1 MHLETGDTK
10 DYLYAGFSES
20 MSHLDI
26 GMLIEPR
33 RQLHNS
39 RNTLSVMQSVN
50 QCLGNTRII
59 SGPIQTDFDRRNAGV
74 QCRRFQHIHD
84 VIEGVVREVKQ
95 HISCPNYI
103 KNTGRVVNLW
113 NVDRRVRPI
122 LQCLAARIG
131 EGQKILGVVV
141 ATSRNHAVIPTETK
155 TFTQGI
161 E

>member
-20 MSHLDI
+20 MRHFDI

-39 RNTLSVMQSVN
+39 RNTLAVMQSVY

-59 SGPIQTDFDRRNAGV
+59 GGPIQADLDRRDTGI
-74 QCRRFQHIHD
+74 QCSRFQHIHD

-95 HISCPNYI
+95 HISCPNHI
-103 KNTGRVVNLW
+103 KNTGGVVNLG
-113 NVDRRVRPI
+113 NVDRRVGPI
-122 LQCLAARIG
+122 LQCLASRIG
-131 EGQKILGVVV
+131 EGQKILRVVV

-155 TFTQGI
+155 TFTQST